1 VGKESDLLRIGW
13 GEIGENPEGLYPWW
27 SGQIFVR

>member
-1 VGKESDLLRIGW
+1 MLRNGW